1 MPEAARVYAE
11 ALFEAG
17 KDKGKLDSLQSQLGQ
32 FADAVDGNRELQV
45 FLFSPYLSSADK
57 REGLGRAISG
67 AEPELTNFLEL
78 LVEKHRMPEIFRIR
92 REFDELWKK
101 ENRRLDVT
109 VVSAVELD
117 AAVVERIGE
126 EVERQTGE
134 QVELSSRVDD
144 EILGGIVL
152 QVGNMVLGREHPQ
165 SPGETSKD
173 RRDRGVRRNRAPDG
187 DQAGRDRKHSAG
199 ANRGVGDRLRR
210 PHRGRA
216 PSSRWRT
223 ASPAS
228 TASTTAWRWRCSTC
242 RTASPGWR

>member
-1 MPEAARVYAE
+1 MAEAARVYAE

-32 FADAVDGNRELQV
+32 FVDAVDGNQELQV

-57 REGLGRAISG
+57 REGLSRAISG
-67 AEPELTNFLEL
+67 AESELTNFLEL

-117 AAVVERIGE
+117 EAVVKKIGE

-134 QVELSSRVDD
+134 AVELSSRVDD
-144 EILGGIVL
+144 GILGGIVL
-152 QVGNMVLGREHPQ
+152 RVGNMVLDASIRSRLE
-165 SPGETSKD
+165 KL
-173 RRDRGVRRNRAPDG
+173 
-187 DQAGRDRKHSAG
+187 RKTVA
-199 ANRGVGDRLRR
+199 
-210 PHRGRA
+210 
-216 PSSRWRT
+216 T
-223 ASPAS
+223 AA
-228 TASTTAWRWRCSTC
+228 
-242 RTASPGWR
+242 